1 MTTERVNR
9 VKTYNK
15 FSILTIE
22 RAHDSNINSDLNQ
35 DNEESDISSNNK
47 SVRKKRM
54 HKPNRK
60 HVITI
65 TLNLFSTN
73 GAGVIGGK
81 VSSLKAQVKLVNAN
95 VVPIQETHAR
105 RKGRI
110 QIPEM
115 VVFEAIRKAKGGG
128 TLIASHKSINP
139 RLIESYE
146 DEFELLVVELE
157 LKEKKICMISGYGP
171 QENWTEEKRRPFFI
185 ALETEVEK
193 ASLAGKSVILH

>member
-1 MTTERVNR
+1 
-9 VKTYNK
+9 
-15 FSILTIE
+15 
-22 RAHDSNINSDLNQ
+22 
-35 DNEESDISSNNK
+35 
-47 SVRKKRM
+47 M

-128 TLIASHKSINP
+128 TLIASHKSLNP
-139 RLIESYE
+139 RLIELYE

-157 LKEKKICMISGYGP
+157 LK
-171 QENWTEEKRRPFFI
+171 KR
-185 ALETEVEK
+185 
-193 ASLAGKSVILH
+193 